1 MEPSTSEPQDS
12 RELPA
17 SLAGIASLAA
27 LTRGDPAIRI
37 AVLDGPV
44 DTAHPAF
51 AQANLESIAGPPLD
65 LHGEAAG
72 HGTHVASLIFG
83 QPGGPVPGVAP
94 GCTGLL
100 VPIFHDGQDGA
111 LIPCSQLDLARA
123 IQTGLA
129 AGAHI
134 ISISGGQQGPATG
147 ADRYLLDALETC
159 EAGNV
164 LVVAAAGNEGCEC
177 ANVPAAIE
185 SVLAVGAL
193 NAQGEPL
200 ESSNWDPGYHSHGI
214 AAIGESIVGAV
225 PGGGIAAK
233 SGTSFAN
240 ALVAGVAAL
249 LLSVQLLRFGTTDA
263 RAVRKALIESASISN
278 PSMELAR
285 RCLAGRLDIDR
296 ALQSVLLACSNFAP
310 PFARS
315 SRAPDRPPLPGA
327 GVWAASDSNFF
338 QPSPQGELSM
348 QEQEIT
354 MAEAAPS
361 ESAVSSASPQA
372 VAASQIVPAGCG
384 CGGALAAPSMV
395 YVLGQIAYDFGTEAR
410 RDSLVQAGLTEPQD
424 AAAVVAF
431 VTEHPEFAPA
441 IIWLVYQDSTA
452 IYAVQPVGAYAATGY
467 ERLLGAFNSQI
478 TEGVEIVSIPGYA
491 AGSVTLFNGQSVPVI
506 APEIRGI
513 YHWSKAALVKAVTAE
528 VANDD
533 GVRVARETHLGNF
546 LDRVYYEL
554 RNLGVA
560 AHERAINYSA
570 TNAHQIDQVFENA
583 IKSSLMLDRIEYER
597 SPICRPRSD
606 CWDIKLSFFNP
617 ARRFEQA
624 KQVYRF
630 TVDVSDVIPV
640 TVGKVRHWEVYQ

>member
-1 MEPSTSEPQDS
+1 MQPDTSEAQDS

-17 SLAGIASLAA
+17 ALPGVASLAA

-44 DTAHPAF
+44 DTVHPAF
-51 AQANLESIAGPPLD
+51 ANANFQYISGPPPD
-65 LHGEAAG
+65 LHGAAAQ

-83 QPGGPVPGVAP
+83 KPGGPVPGVAP

-100 VPIFHDGQDGA
+100 VPIFHDGSDGT

-123 IQTGLA
+123 IQGALA
-129 AGAHI
+129 AGAHL
-134 ISISGGQQGPATG
+134 ISISGGQLGPAAG
-147 ADRYLLDALETC
+147 ADRYLLAALEAC
-159 EAGNV
+159 EASNT
-164 LVVAAAGNEGCEC
+164 LVIAAAGNEGCEC
-177 ANVPAAIE
+177 ANVPAAIQ

-193 NAQGEPL
+193 NALGEPL
-200 ESSNWDPGYHSHGI
+200 DSSNWDAGYHSHGI
-214 AAIGESIVGAV
+214 TAIGESIVGAV
-225 PGGGIAAK
+225 PGGGVAPK

-249 LLSVQLLRFGTTDA
+249 LLSVQRLKSGTTDA
-263 RAVRKALIESASISN
+263 RAVRNALIQSASICDPN
-278 PSMELAR
+278 MALAR

-296 ALQSVLLACSNFAP
+296 ALNNVLLACSSFTSP
-310 PFARS
+310 LARF
-315 SRAPDRPPLPGA
+315 SRAPDRPPLPSA
-327 GVWAASDSNFF
+327 GVRAASDSNVF
-338 QPSPQGELSM
+338 QPSLKGEISM
-348 QEQEIT
+348 QEQEII
-354 MAEAAPS
+354 MAETAPS
-361 ESAVSSASPQA
+361 ESLASAASPQA
-372 VAASQIVPAGCG
+372 TATSQVLPAGCG
-384 CGGALAAPSMV
+384 CGGASAAPSMV

-410 RDSLVQAGLTEPQD
+410 RDSLVQAGLTQPQD

-441 IIWLVYQDSTA
+441 LIWLVYQDSTP
-452 IYAVQPVGAYAATGY
+452 IYAVQPVGAYAAIGY
-467 ERLLGAFNSQI
+467 ERLRGALNSQI
-478 TEGVEIVSIPGYA
+478 TEGVDVVSIPGYA

-506 APEIRGI
+506 APEIRGM

-528 VANDD
+528 LASDA
-533 GVRVARETHLGNF
+533 GAREAREAHLGNF

-554 RNLGVA
+554 RNFGVA
-560 AHERAINYSA
+560 PHERAINYSA